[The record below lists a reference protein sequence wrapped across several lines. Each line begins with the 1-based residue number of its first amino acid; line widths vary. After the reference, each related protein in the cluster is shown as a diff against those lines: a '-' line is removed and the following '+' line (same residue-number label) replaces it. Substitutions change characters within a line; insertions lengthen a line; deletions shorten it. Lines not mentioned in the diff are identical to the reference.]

1 MSNLII
7 AIIAFLFLRTIFSKK
22 KRRQSTEPTEQ
33 EHQLPD
39 GGAQTADPLER
50 QSAES
55 LDFEIPHIE
64 GAPESDAGSGNLDT
78 EGGFVEDNTIE
89 PIESKEGADGVFR
102 EEMAP
107 DSRAI
112 ELEEQREEREGYEA
126 YREGRRRIDD
136 EIQAAER
143 ASYEASISGESARP
157 RRPRFTAEE
166 MRKAVAYSIILD
178 KPKALQRRQKHV

>member
-22 KRRQSTEPTEQ
+22 KRRQPTEPTEQ
-33 EHQLPD
+33 ENQIPNGD
-39 GGAQTADPLER
+39 APTSDPFER

-64 GAPESDAGSGNLDT
+64 GAPESDAGRGNLDT

-89 PIESKEGADGVFR
+89 PIESREGADGVFR

-126 YREGRRRIDD
+126 YREGRRRTDD

-143 ASYEASISGESARP
+143 ASYEASIGGTSAR
-157 RRPRFTAEE
+157 RRKPKLTAEE
-166 MRKAVAYSIILD
+166 MRKTIAYSIILD
-178 KPKALQRRQKHV
+178 KPKALKRRQNHV

>member
-1 MSNLII
+1 MSNIII

-33 EHQLPD
+33 ENQIPNGD
-39 GGAQTADPLER
+39 APTSDPLEQ
-50 QSAES
+50 QSAEP

-64 GAPESDAGSGNLDT
+64 GAPESEKLDT